1 MVRFGT
7 TRRGALQLW
16 VTAGAIVVL
25 AAVLAASSHLGV
37 ITGLLLAVLVLIGL
51 LYRLDRL
58 RADECRQLLELQA
71 QHDALAGLQEQQPAS
86 SANEQLRDVILR
98 VLAAQDG
105 ELYDHVN
112 DVARLAAAVG
122 HRLGL
127 DAGDAADLVRA
138 AELHDV
144 GKVAIPDRIL
154 QKPGPLAPDEQQFMR
169 RHTLIGENILSA
181 ASALAGV
188 GRLVRSSHERYDGTG
203 YPDRLRQDEIPLASR
218 IIFVCD
224 AYNAMTSDRPYRKA
238 MQPEDAVVEL
248 RRCANTQF
256 DPAVVDAFVA
266 ELGEVRARKQAI
278 AGVGS

>member
-1 MVRFGT
+1 MVGYGT

-16 VTAGAIVVL
+16 VTAGAIVAL
-25 AAVLAASSHLGV
+25 AAVLAALSHLGV
-37 ITGLLLAVLVLIGL
+37 ITGLLLAALILIGL
-51 LYRLDRL
+51 LSRLDRL
-58 RADECRQLLELQA
+58 RAHECRSLLELQA
-71 QHDALAGLQEQQPAS
+71 QHDALAGLQEQQRAS
-86 SANEQLRDVILR
+86 SVNEQLRDVILR

-127 DAGDAADLVRA
+127 DGGDAADLVRA

-181 ASALAGV
+181 ASTLAGV

-203 YPDRLRQDEIPLASR
+203 YPDRLHHDEIPLASR

-224 AYNAMTSDRPYRKA
+224 AYDAMTSDRPYRKA
-238 MQPEDAVVEL
+238 MTQEDAVAEL

-256 DPAVVDAFVA
+256 DPAVIDAFIA
-266 ELGEVRARKQAI
+266 ELGEVRARKRAI